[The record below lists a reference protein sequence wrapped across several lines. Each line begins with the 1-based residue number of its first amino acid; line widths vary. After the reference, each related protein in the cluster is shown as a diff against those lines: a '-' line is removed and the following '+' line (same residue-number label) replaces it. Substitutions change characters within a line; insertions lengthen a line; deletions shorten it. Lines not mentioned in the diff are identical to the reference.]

1 MTQKFDEIMRALRAD
16 SYAPIY
22 VLCGDEP
29 YYSDQVYDFIAA
41 NALDEMAREFDQQVL
56 YGRDLQGAD
65 ISPVIGAARGFAMMG
80 GRKVIIVREAQVIKK
95 WDALSAYL
103 DNIMPQTVLV
113 ICYNGKPDK
122 RQGLWKKA
130 AEHPQVVWLQSDK
143 LRDYEVERWI
153 NAYIVDFNKAQADKG
168 KSSVTIDP
176 KVAPLLADH
185 IGTDLSAIVGAL
197 KKLIDGR
204 PEGVSTI
211 DAALVER
218 NIGISKDYNIM
229 ELQAALIRG
238 DIAKANRIAQY
249 FAGSKDH
256 PMIRELAPLFTFF
269 SNLLMYHYLPDK
281 SQANVA
287 KELGINPYFVK
298 DYTAAARR
306 YPAGKTF
313 LIIGYLRET
322 DARLKGINNPSAK
335 DADLWKELRCAPWT
349 RSQQADCAGNQPP
362 PAVRRA
368 YVRQTPDT
376 APGTHPFRLVT
387 LPPLSDKSY

>member
-1 MTQKFDEIMRALRAD
+1 MKALRTGEF
-16 SYAPIY
+16 APVYI
-22 VLCGDEP
+22 LCGDEP
-29 YYSDQVYDFIAA
+29 YYADRVYEFVAA

-56 YGRDLQGAD
+56 YGRDLPGAD

-80 GRKVIIVREAQVIKK
+80 GRKVLIVREAQAVKK
-95 WDALSAYL
+95 WEALGAYL
-103 DNIMPQTVLV
+103 ENLMPQTVLV

-153 NAYIVDFNKAQADKG
+153 TNYIQEFRNQHSEV
-168 KSSVTIDP
+168 SIDP
-176 KVAPLLADH
+176 RVAPLLADH
-185 IGTDLSAIVGAL
+185 LGTDLSAIVGAL
-197 KKLIDGR
+197 QKLIDGR
-204 PEGVSTI
+204 PEGVNAI

-238 DIAKANRIAQY
+238 DIVKANQITQY
-249 FAGSKDH
+249 FATSKDH
-256 PMIRELAPLFTFF
+256 PMIKEMAPLFTFF
-269 SNLLMYHYLPDK
+269 SNLLMYHYLADK

-298 DYTAAARR
+298 DYVTAAKR

-313 LIIGYLRET
+313 LIIGYLRDT

-335 DADLWKELRCAPWT
+335 DADLWKELIFKIM
-349 RSQQADCAGNQPP
+349 
-362 PAVRRA
+362 
-368 YVRQTPDT
+368 
-376 APGTHPFRLVT
+376 H
-387 LPPLSDKSY
+387 

>member
-1 MTQKFDEIMRALRAD
+1 MLKKFDYIMRALRAGE
-16 SYAPIY
+16 YAPIY
-22 VLCGDEP
+22 ILCGEEP
-29 YYSDQVYDFIAA
+29 YYIDRVYEFIAA
-41 NALDEMAREFDQQVL
+41 NALDEMSREFDQQVV

-80 GRKVIIVREAQVIKK
+80 GRKVVIVREAQALKK
-95 WDALSAYL
+95 WDALAAYL
-103 DNIMPQTVLV
+103 DNLMPQTVLV

-130 AEHPQVVWLQSDK
+130 AEHPQTVWLQSDK

-153 NAYIVDFNKAQADKG
+153 NAYIADWNKGLYSDSPKDGLSAER
-168 KSSVTIDP
+168 SVSETISIDP
-176 KVAPLLADH
+176 RIAPLLADH
-185 IGTDLSAIVGAL
+185 VGTDLSAIVGAL
-197 KKLIDGR
+197 RKLIDGR
-204 PEGVSTI
+204 PEGVNVI

-238 DIAKANRIAQY
+238 DVKKVNQIAQY

-269 SNLLMYHYLPDK
+269 SNLLMYHYMPDK
-281 SQANVA
+281 SQAVVA
-287 KELGINPYFVK
+287 RELGINPYFVK
-298 DYTAAARR
+298 DYAAAAKR

-335 DADLWKELRCAPWT
+335 DADLWKELIFKIM
-349 RSQQADCAGNQPP
+349 
-362 PAVRRA
+362 
-368 YVRQTPDT
+368 
-376 APGTHPFRLVT
+376 H
-387 LPPLSDKSY
+387 

>member
-1 MTQKFDEIMRALRAD
+1 MRALRAD

-29 YYSDQVYDFIAA
+29 YYADQVYDFIAA

-153 NAYIVDFNKAQADKG
+153 NAYILDFNKSQTKNQ
-168 KSSVTIDP
+168 KSPITIDP

-197 KKLIDGR
+197 QKLIDGR
-204 PEGVSTI
+204 PEGVNTI

-238 DIAKANRIAQY
+238 DIAKANRITQY

-256 PMIRELAPLFTFF
+256 PMISEMAPLFTFF
-269 SNLLMYHYLPDK
+269 SNLLMYHYMPDK
-281 SQANVA
+281 STNNVA
-287 KELGINPYFVK
+287 KELGVNPYFVR
-298 DYTAAARR
+298 DYEMAAKR
-306 YPAGKTF
+306 YPAAKTF
-313 LIIGYLRET
+313 LIVGYMREM

-335 DADLWKELRCAPWT
+335 DGDLWKELIFKIM
-349 RSQQADCAGNQPP
+349 
-362 PAVRRA
+362 
-368 YVRQTPDT
+368 
-376 APGTHPFRLVT
+376 H
-387 LPPLSDKSY
+387 

>member
-1 MTQKFDEIMRALRAD
+1 MVRKYEDIMKALRAGE
-16 SYAPIY
+16 YAPVYI
-22 VLCGDEP
+22 LCGDEP
-29 YYSDQVYDFIAA
+29 YYSDRVYEFVAA

-56 YGRDLQGAD
+56 YGRDLPGAD

-80 GRKVIIVREAQVIKK
+80 GRKVIIVREAQAVKK
-95 WDALSAYL
+95 WEALGAYL
-103 DNIMPQTVLV
+103 DNLMPQTVLV

-153 NAYIVDFNKAQADKG
+153 TNYIQEFRNQHSEV
-168 KSSVTIDP
+168 SIDP
-176 KVAPLLADH
+176 RVAPLLADH
-185 IGTDLSAIVGAL
+185 LGTDLSAIVGAL
-197 KKLIDGR
+197 QKLIDGR
-204 PEGVSTI
+204 PEGVNTI

-218 NIGISKDYNIM
+218 NIGISKDFNIM

-238 DIAKANRIAQY
+238 DIVRANQITQY
-249 FAGSKDH
+249 FATSKDH
-256 PMIRELAPLFTFF
+256 PMIREMAPLFTFF
-269 SNLLMYHYLPDK
+269 TNLLMYHYLADK

-298 DYTAAARR
+298 DYVTAAKR

-313 LIIGYLRET
+313 LIIGYLRDT

-335 DADLWKELRCAPWT
+335 DADLWKELIFKIM
-349 RSQQADCAGNQPP
+349 
-362 PAVRRA
+362 
-368 YVRQTPDT
+368 
-376 APGTHPFRLVT
+376 H
-387 LPPLSDKSY
+387 